1 MSKYDNRPIIRCV
14 RSIDYNATIAELEE
28 ELINDPNSSVLV
40 WYMTNY
46 YNNSFDYLM
55 WLKAQVLNDFPNLA
69 DKDIIVQTLSPNQ
82 TIRHEGMLSIRI
94 YVPNAKFIEWREK
107 DMINIL

>member
-14 RSIDYNATIAELEE
+14 RFIDYNATIAELEE